1 MEGKRNEAVSGVSGE
16 EEQCSSETHAAPTLC
31 CRTRSS
37 PDEGIITCMNR
48 IRPTMDVTSS
58 LLLPL
63 VFILLSSLPSS
74 SSSSSSSMLCPKRC
88 TCQNLLP
95 SYTVLCAKTGLLFVP
110 PNIDRQTAELRLM
123 DNFITTLRHR
133 DFANM
138 TSLIHLTL
146 SRNTISQIK
155 PYTFADL
162 QDLHALHLDANRLTT
177 LDDSHFQG
185 LVNLRHLILAN
196 NQLHS
201 ISEGAF
207 QDFLE
212 TLEDLDLSYN
222 NLVDMPWETIAM
234 LVSVNTLSLDHNL
247 IESVPEGI
255 FSNLHKLARLD
266 MTSNKL
272 KKIPP
277 DPLFLRI
284 PVYAKMKGSPLTAL
298 VLSFGGNPLHCNC
311 ELVWLRRLT
320 REDDL
325 ETCASPK
332 DLAGK
337 YFWTIREE
345 EFVCEPPM
353 ITRHTSKM
361 FVMEGQEVSLRC
373 KSIGDPEPSTHW
385 VSPDGKLIGN
395 TSRTICYENGS
406 LDILKASVK
415 DSGKFTCI
423 ASNAAGEA
431 TAPVELVVNPSPHF
445 DPKLDP
451 DPGPSDI
458 PTSIKSNISGG
469 QARYDQQRVSVSD
482 LTSSSATIR
491 WPPQNHIPG
500 VRMYQIQYNSSTD
513 DILIY
518 RMIPSNHKYFLLS
531 DLASSR
537 DYELCVLAV
546 YDDGITALTGT
557 KLVGC
562 VSFTTETEYGRC
574 HSIRDQFLG
583 GTMIIIIGG
592 IIVASVLVFIFILL
606 MKYKLH
612 SNHYKQKAAAR
623 HANVCSQTNGG
634 GGGGG
639 GGGANILALPPSS
652 SSVGQG
658 VGAIKN
664 SQPSSSTDGM
674 GGASLRGTTVV
685 DLNPTRDDDAISQ

>member
-1 MEGKRNEAVSGVSGE
+1 MGGAWPPPLPVFL
-16 EEQCSSETHAAPTLC
+16 AACWL
-31 CRTRSS
+31 
-37 PDEGIITCMNR
+37 
-48 IRPTMDVTSS
+48 V
-58 LLLPL
+58 PL
-63 VFILLSSLPSS
+63 GGA
-74 SSSSSSSMLCPKRC
+74 SSSMLCPKRC

-138 TSLIHLTL
+138 SSLIHLTL
-146 SRNTISQIK
+146 SRNTISQIR
-155 PYTFADL
+155 PLAFADL
-162 QDLHALHLDANRLTT
+162 QDLHALHLDANRLTG
-177 LDDSHFQG
+177 LDDAHFQG
-185 LVNLRHLILAN
+185 LLNLRHLILAN
-196 NQLHS
+196 NQLHR
-201 ISEGAF
+201 ITPGAF

-222 NLVDMPWETIAM
+222 NLVEVPWDTISK

-325 ETCASPK
+325 ETCASPR

-345 EFVCEPPM
+345 AFVCEAPM

-373 KSIGDPEPSTHW
+373 KSVGDPDPSTHW
-385 VSPDGKLIGN
+385 VGPDGKLMGN
-395 TSRTICYENGS
+395 TSRTVCYDNGS
-406 LDILKASVK
+406 LDILKASVT

-431 TAPVELVVNPSPHF
+431 TAPVELVVNPSPHLE
-445 DPKLDP
+445 PEP
-451 DPGPSDI
+451 GGDPGPSDV
-458 PTSIKSNISGG
+458 PTSIKSNAGGG
-469 QARYDQQRVSVSD
+469 QARAAPRRVAVSE
-482 LTSSSATIR
+482 LTASTALVT
-491 WPPQNHIPG
+491 WPSQSHVPG
-500 VRMYQIQYNSSTD
+500 VRTYQIQYNSSAD
-513 DILIY
+513 DVLVY
-518 RMIPSNHKYFLLS
+518 RMIPADRKYFLLS
-531 DLASSR
+531 DLASAR
-537 DYELCVLAV
+537 DYDLCVLAI
-546 YDDGITALTGT
+546 YDDGVSALTGT
-557 KLVGC
+557 KMVGC
-562 VSFTTETEYGRC
+562 VAFATESEYGRC
-574 HSIRDQFLG
+574 RSRRDQFLG
-583 GTMIIIIGG
+583 GTVILILGG

-612 SNHYKQKAAAR
+612 GGGHRKRGADVRRA
-623 HANVCSQTNGG
+623 HVCSQTNGG

-639 GGGANILALPPSS
+639 GANSGPPP
-652 SSVGQG
+652 
-658 VGAIKN
+658 A
-664 SQPSSSTDGM
+664 SQ
-674 GGASLRGTTVV
+674 
-685 DLNPTRDDDAISQ
+685 DAFPVA

>member
-1 MEGKRNEAVSGVSGE
+1 PLSPFLV
-16 EEQCSSETHAAPTLC
+16 C
-31 CRTRSS
+31 RSS
-37 PDEGIITCMNR
+37 
-48 IRPTMDVTSS
+48 TMERVFMC
-58 LLLPL
+58 LALFVLPATA
-63 VFILLSSLPSS
+63 
-74 SSSSSSSMLCPKRC
+74 MLCPKRC

-123 DNFITTLRHR
+123 DNYITTLRHR

-138 TSLIHLTL
+138 SSLIHLTL
-146 SRNTISQIK
+146 SRNTISLIL
-155 PYTFADL
+155 PYAFADL
-162 QDLHALHLDANRLTT
+162 QDLHALHLDANRLTM
-177 LDDSHFQG
+177 LDDTHLQG

-201 ISEGAF
+201 ISDGAF

-222 NLVDMPWETIAM
+222 NLVDMPWDTIGL

-247 IESVPEGI
+247 IEFVPEGI

-332 DLAGK
+332 ELAGK

-373 KSIGDPEPSTHW
+373 RSVGDPEPTTHW
-385 VSPDGKLIGN
+385 VSPDGKLISN
-395 TSRTICYENGS
+395 TSRTTSYENGS
-406 LDILKASVK
+406 LDILTASVK
-415 DSGKFTCI
+415 DSGVFTCI

-431 TAPVELVVNPSPHF
+431 TAPVELVVNPSPHY
-445 DPKLDP
+445 DPKMEP
-451 DPGPSDI
+451 EPGPSDM
-458 PTSIKSNISGG
+458 PTSIKSNSSGG
-469 QARYDQQRVSVSD
+469 QPRTEHRVSVSEI
-482 LTSSSATIR
+482 TATSATIR
-491 WPPQNHIPG
+491 WPSQSHIPG
-500 VRMYQIQYNSSTD
+500 IRMYQIQYNSSTD

-518 RMIPSNHKYFLLS
+518 RMIPASHKLFQLN

-546 YDDGITALTGT
+546 YDDGITALTAT
-557 KLVGC
+557 RLVGC
-562 VSFTTETEYGRC
+562 VAFSTERDFHHC
-574 HSIRDQFLG
+574 RSLHDQFLG
-583 GTMIIIIGG
+583 GTMIIVIGG

-612 SNHYKQKAAAR
+612 SQHYKQKAAR
-623 HANVCSQTNGG
+623 VSNVCSQTNGSQQ
-634 GGGGG
+634 
-639 GGGANILALPPSS
+639 GAALVVGPPPRSS
-652 SSVGQG
+652 SCS
-658 VGAIKN
+658 GAASKPSAPL
-664 SQPSSSTDGM
+664 SQERPEGYAAQERGYGT
-674 GGASLRGTTVV
+674 LKGTTVV
-685 DLNPTRDDDAISQ
+685 DLNPDYGKSVREEDSISQ

>member
-1 MEGKRNEAVSGVSGE
+1 MDRQNVLRMLGRPLRRSVPME
-16 EEQCSSETHAAPTLC
+16 
-31 CRTRSS
+31 
-37 PDEGIITCMNR
+37 
-48 IRPTMDVTSS
+48 
-58 LLLPL
+58 LLLL
-63 VFILLSSLPSS
+63 CLALFSMPSYA
-74 SSSSSSSMLCPKRC
+74 MLCPKRC

-123 DNFITTLRHR
+123 DNFITTLRHQ

-138 TSLIHLTL
+138 SSLIHLTL
-146 SRNTISQIK
+146 SRNTISQIR
-155 PYTFADL
+155 PYAFADL
-162 QDLHALHLDANRLTT
+162 QDLHALHLDGNRLTV
-177 LDDSHFQG
+177 LDDTHLQG

-201 ISEGAF
+201 ISDGAF

-222 NLVDMPWETIAM
+222 NLVDLPWDTVAM
-234 LVSVNTLSLDHNL
+234 LASVNTISLDHNL
-247 IESVPEGI
+247 IEFVPEGI

-325 ETCASPK
+325 ETCASPR

-373 KSIGDPEPSTHW
+373 RSVGDPEPTVHW

-406 LDILKASVK
+406 LDILTATVK
-415 DSGKFTCI
+415 DSGVFTCI

-431 TAPVELVVNPSPHF
+431 TAPVELVVNPSPHY
-445 DPKLDP
+445 DPKLEP
-451 DPGPSDI
+451 EPGPSDM
-458 PTSIKSNISGG
+458 PTSIKSNSSGSGG
-469 QARYDQQRVSVSD
+469 QARADQRVSVSEI
-482 LTSSSATIR
+482 TSSSAMIR
-491 WPPQNHIPG
+491 WPPQSQIPG

-518 RMIPSNHKYFLLS
+518 RMIPASHKLFLLS

-546 YDDGITALTGT
+546 YDDGITALTAT
-557 KLVGC
+557 RLVGC
-562 VSFTTETEYGRC
+562 VSFSTEREFRHC
-574 HSIRDQFLG
+574 RSIHDQFLG
-583 GTMIIIIGG
+583 GTMIIVIGG

-612 SNHYKQKAAAR
+612 SQHYKQKAAR
-623 HANVCSQTNGG
+623 VSNVCSQTNGG
-634 GGGGG
+634 QQ
-639 GGGANILALPPSS
+639 GAASGPPPRSS
-652 SSVGQG
+652 SSSG
-658 VGAIKN
+658 
-664 SQPSSSTDGM
+664 SSSKPSVPLGLDRQEGSHGLE
-674 GGASLRGTTVV
+674 GGYGALKGTTVV
-685 DLNPTRDDDAISQ
+685 DLNPEYGKSFKEDDSISQ

>member
-1 MEGKRNEAVSGVSGE
+1 ME
-16 EEQCSSETHAAPTLC
+16 Q
-31 CRTRSS
+31 
-37 PDEGIITCMNR
+37 
-48 IRPTMDVTSS
+48 
-58 LLLPL
+58 LLLCL
-63 VFILLSSLPSS
+63 ALFSMPSYA
-74 SSSSSSSMLCPKRC
+74 MLCPKRC

-123 DNFITTLRHR
+123 DNFITTLRHQ

-138 TSLIHLTL
+138 SSLIHLTL
-146 SRNTISQIK
+146 SRNTISQIR
-155 PYTFADL
+155 PYAFTDL
-162 QDLHALHLDANRLTT
+162 QDLHALHLDANRLTV
-177 LDDSHFQG
+177 LDDTHLQG

-201 ISEGAF
+201 ISDGAF

-222 NLVDMPWETIAM
+222 NLVDVPWDTIAM
-234 LVSVNTLSLDHNL
+234 LASVNTLSLDHNL
-247 IESVPEGI
+247 IEFVPEGI

-272 KKIPP
+272 KKFPP

-325 ETCASPK
+325 ETCASPQ

-373 KSIGDPEPSTHW
+373 RSVGDPEPTVHW

-406 LDILKASVK
+406 LEILTATVK
-415 DSGKFTCI
+415 DSGVFTCI

-431 TAPVELVVNPSPHF
+431 TAPVELVVNPSPHY
-445 DPKLDP
+445 DPKLEP
-451 DPGPSDI
+451 EPGPSDM
-458 PTSIKSNISGG
+458 PTSIKSNSSGSGG
-469 QARYDQQRVSVSD
+469 QARADQRVSVSEI
-482 LTSSSATIR
+482 TSSSAMIR
-491 WPPQNHIPG
+491 WPPQSQIPG
-500 VRMYQIQYNSSTD
+500 VRMYQIQYN
-513 DILIY
+513 
-518 RMIPSNHKYFLLS
+518 N
-531 DLASSR
+531 
-537 DYELCVLAV
+537 YELCVLAV
-546 YDDGITALTGT
+546 YDDGITALTAT
-557 KLVGC
+557 RLVGC
-562 VSFTTETEYGRC
+562 VSFSTEREFRHC
-574 HSIRDQFLG
+574 RSIHDQFLG

-612 SNHYKQKAAAR
+612 SQHYKQKVAR
-623 HANVCSQTNGG
+623 VSNVCSQTNGG
-634 GGGGG
+634 R
-639 GGGANILALPPSS
+639 LHF
-652 SSVGQG
+652 
-658 VGAIKN
+658 AITQVF
-664 SQPSSSTDGM
+664 SPV
-674 GGASLRGTTVV
+674 RGE
-685 DLNPTRDDDAISQ
+685 DAFNLLKG

>member
-1 MEGKRNEAVSGVSGE
+1 
-16 EEQCSSETHAAPTLC
+16 
-31 CRTRSS
+31 
-37 PDEGIITCMNR
+37 
-48 IRPTMDVTSS
+48 MDVVSALVCP
-58 LLLPL
+58 LLLL
-63 VFILLSSLPSS
+63 LLFVLLSSFPSC
-74 SSSSSSSMLCPKRC
+74 SSSMLCPKRC

-138 TSLIHLTL
+138 SSLIHLTL
-146 SRNTISQIK
+146 SRNTISQIR
-155 PYTFADL
+155 PYAFADL
-162 QDLHALHLDANRLTT
+162 QDLHALHLDANRLTI

-222 NLVDMPWETIAM
+222 NLVDIPWETIA
-234 LVSVNTLSLDHNL
+234 LLISVNTLSLDHNL

-284 PVYAKMKGSPLTAL
+284 PVYAKLKGSPLTAL

-373 KSIGDPEPSTHW
+373 KSVGDPEPSTHW

-458 PTSIKSNISGG
+458 PTSIKSNVSGG
-469 QARYDQQRVSVSD
+469 QARSDQQRVSVSD

-518 RMIPSNHKYFLLS
+518 RMIPANHKYFLLS

-639 GGGANILALPPSS
+639 GGGANVLALPPSS
-652 SSVGQG
+652 SSAGQG
-658 VGAIKN
+658 GGPNKN
-664 SQPSSSTDGM
+664 SQPSSSTEGM

-685 DLNPTRDDDAISQ
+685 DLNPTHEDDAISQ

>member
-1 MEGKRNEAVSGVSGE
+1 MG
-16 EEQCSSETHAAPTLC
+16 AAWP
-31 CRTRSS
+31 
-37 PDEGIITCMNR
+37 P
-48 IRPTMDVTSS
+48 P
-58 LLLPL
+58 LPVFLAACWL
-63 VFILLSSLPSS
+63 VPPGGA
-74 SSSSSSSMLCPKRC
+74 SSSMLCPKRC

-138 TSLIHLTL
+138 SSLIHLTL
-146 SRNTISQIK
+146 SRNTISQIR
-155 PYTFADL
+155 PLAFADL
-162 QDLHALHLDANRLTT
+162 QDLHALHLDANRLTG
-177 LDDSHFQG
+177 LDDAHFQG
-185 LVNLRHLILAN
+185 LLNLRHLILAN
-196 NQLHS
+196 NQLHR
-201 ISEGAF
+201 ITPGAF

-222 NLVDMPWETIAM
+222 NLVDVPWDTISK

-247 IESVPEGI
+247 IESVPQGI

-325 ETCASPK
+325 ETCASPR

-345 EFVCEPPM
+345 AFVCEAPM

-373 KSIGDPEPSTHW
+373 KSVGDPEPSTHW
-385 VSPDGKLIGN
+385 VAPDGKLMGN
-395 TSRTICYENGS
+395 TSRTVCYDNGS

-431 TAPVELVVNPSPHF
+431 SAPVELVVNPSPRSE
-445 DPKLDP
+445 PGP
-451 DPGPSDI
+451 EGDPGPSDV
-458 PTSIKSNISGG
+458 PTSIKSNSSWG
-469 QARYDQQRVSVSD
+469 QARAAPRRVAVSEVTAGTA
-482 LTSSSATIR
+482 LVT
-491 WPPQNHIPG
+491 WPSPSHVAG
-500 VRMYQIQYNSSTD
+500 VRTYQIQYNSSAD
-513 DILIY
+513 DVLIY
-518 RMIPSNHKYFLLS
+518 RMIPADRKYFLLS
-531 DLASSR
+531 DLASAR
-537 DYELCVLAV
+537 DYDLCVLAI
-546 YDDGITALTGT
+546 YDDGVSALTGT
-557 KLVGC
+557 KMVGC
-562 VSFTTETEYGRC
+562 AAFATESEYGRC

-583 GTMIIIIGG
+583 GTMILILGG
-592 IIVASVLVFIFILL
+592 IIAASVLVFIFILL
-606 MKYKLH
+606 TKYKPH
-612 SNHYKQKAAAR
+612 GGR
-623 HANVCSQTNGG
+623 HRKRGLDVRRAHVCSQTNGG
-634 GGGGG
+634 AGG
-639 GGGANILALPPSS
+639 GGGADSGPPQA
-652 SSVGQG
+652 GQG
-658 VGAIKN
+658 ARKGRRESADGPPTGACAA
-664 SQPSSSTDGM
+664 G
-674 GGASLRGTTVV
+674 LRATTVV
-685 DLNPTRDDDAISQ
+685 DLSAARADGSQ

>member
-1 MEGKRNEAVSGVSGE
+1 MRGAG
-16 EEQCSSETHAAPTLC
+16 APPPRGGCGGILYASKHHQSV
-31 CRTRSS
+31 RS
-37 PDEGIITCMNR
+37 
-48 IRPTMDVTSS
+48 
-58 LLLPL
+58 
-63 VFILLSSLPSS
+63 
-74 SSSSSSSMLCPKRC
+74 
-88 TCQNLLP
+88 
-95 SYTVLCAKTGLLFVP
+95 YA
-110 PNIDRQTAELRLM
+110 
-123 DNFITTLRHR
+123 
-133 DFANM
+133 
-138 TSLIHLTL
+138 
-146 SRNTISQIK
+146 
-155 PYTFADL
+155 FADL

-207 QDFLE
+207 SGTEKAKGALIRARFTSIRDIDAPTTFFFNLERSVGQRKQMDFLE

-222 NLVDMPWETIAM
+222 NLVDIPWDTIAL

-415 DSGKFTCI
+415 
-423 ASNAAGEA
+423 
-431 TAPVELVVNPSPHF
+431 
-445 DPKLDP
+445 
-451 DPGPSDI
+451 
-458 PTSIKSNISGG
+458 
-469 QARYDQQRVSVSD
+469 
-482 LTSSSATIR
+482 
-491 WPPQNHIPG
+491 
-500 VRMYQIQYNSSTD
+500 
-513 DILIY
+513 
-518 RMIPSNHKYFLLS
+518 
-531 DLASSR
+531 
-537 DYELCVLAV
+537 
-546 YDDGITALTGT
+546 
-557 KLVGC
+557 
-562 VSFTTETEYGRC
+562 
-574 HSIRDQFLG
+574 
-583 GTMIIIIGG
+583 
-592 IIVASVLVFIFILL
+592 
-606 MKYKLH
+606 
-612 SNHYKQKAAAR
+612 
-623 HANVCSQTNGG
+623 
-634 GGGGG
+634 
-639 GGGANILALPPSS
+639 
-652 SSVGQG
+652 
-658 VGAIKN
+658 
-664 SQPSSSTDGM
+664 
-674 GGASLRGTTVV
+674 
-685 DLNPTRDDDAISQ
+685 

>member
-1 MEGKRNEAVSGVSGE
+1 
-16 EEQCSSETHAAPTLC
+16 C
-31 CRTRSS
+31 
-37 PDEGIITCMNR
+37 
-48 IRPTMDVTSS
+48 
-58 LLLPL
+58 
-63 VFILLSSLPSS
+63 
-74 SSSSSSSMLCPKRC
+74 SSSMLCPKRC

-138 TSLIHLTL
+138 SSLIHLTL
-146 SRNTISQIK
+146 SRNTISQIR
-155 PYTFADL
+155 PYAFADL
-162 QDLHALHLDANRLTT
+162 QDLHALHLDANRLTV

-222 NLVDMPWETIAM
+222 NLVDIPWETIAL

-395 TSRTICYENGS
+395 TSRTVCYENGS

-458 PTSIKSNISGG
+458 PTSIKSNVSGG
-469 QARYDQQRVSVSD
+469 QARSDQQRVSVSD

-500 VRMYQIQYNSSTD
+500 VRMYQIQYNSSSD

-518 RMIPSNHKYFLLS
+518 RMIPANHKYFLLS

-562 VSFTTETEYGRC
+562 VSFSTETEYGRC

-634 GGGGG
+634 GGGG
-639 GGGANILALPPSS
+639 ANVLALPPSS
-652 SSVGQG
+652 SSAGQG
-658 VGAIKN
+658 GGANKN
-664 SQPSSSTDGM
+664 SQPSSSAEGM
-674 GGASLRGTTVV
+674 GAASLRGTTVV
-685 DLNPTRDDDAISQ
+685 DLNPTHDDDAISQ

>member
-1 MEGKRNEAVSGVSGE
+1 
-16 EEQCSSETHAAPTLC
+16 
-31 CRTRSS
+31 
-37 PDEGIITCMNR
+37 
-48 IRPTMDVTSS
+48 MDVVASS
-58 LLLPL
+58 SVRPLLLL
-63 VFILLSSLPSS
+63 LLFILLSSLPSG
-74 SSSSSSSMLCPKRC
+74 SSMLCPKRC
-88 TCQNLLP
+88 SCQNLLP

-110 PNIDRQTAELRLM
+110 SNIDRQTAELRLM
-123 DNFITTLRHR
+123 DNFISTLRHR

-138 TSLIHLTL
+138 SSLIHLTL
-146 SRNTISQIK
+146 SRNTISQIR
-155 PYTFADL
+155 PYAFADL
-162 QDLHALHLDANRLTT
+162 HDLHALHLDANRLTS

-185 LVNLRHLILAN
+185 LVNLRHLIMAN
-196 NQLHS
+196 NQLQT
-201 ISEGAF
+201 ITEGAF

-222 NLVDMPWETIAM
+222 NLVNIPWDTISM

-247 IESVPEGI
+247 IENVPEGI

-284 PVYAKMKGSPLTAL
+284 PVYAKLKGSPLTEL

-325 ETCASPK
+325 ETCASPRE
-332 DLAGK
+332 LAGK

-345 EFVCEPPM
+345 EFICEPPI

-385 VSPDGKLIGN
+385 VSPEGKLIGN
-395 TSRTICYENGS
+395 TSRTVCYENGS

-458 PTSIKSNISGG
+458 PTSIKSNASGG
-469 QARYDQQRVSVSD
+469 QARSDQQRVSVSD
-482 LTSSSATIR
+482 LTSGSATIR

-500 VRMYQIQYNSSTD
+500 VRMYQIQYNSSSD

-518 RMIPSNHKYFLLS
+518 RMIPADHKYFLLS

-537 DYELCVLAV
+537 DYDLCVLAV
-546 YDDGITALTGT
+546 YDDGITALRGT
-557 KLVGC
+557 KMVGC
-562 VSFTTETEYGRC
+562 VSFSTETEYGRC
-574 HSIRDQFLG
+574 HAIRDQFLG

-623 HANVCSQTNGG
+623 HATVCSQTNGG
-634 GGGGG
+634 GT
-639 GGGANILALPPSS
+639 NVLPPSS
-652 SSVGQG
+652 TCAGQG
-658 VGAIKN
+658 GGAHKN
-664 SQPSSSTDGM
+664 SQPSSSAEGM
-674 GGASLRGTTVV
+674 GASLRGTTVV
-685 DLNPTRDDDAISQ
+685 DLNPTHDDDAISQ

>member
-1 MEGKRNEAVSGVSGE
+1 MEDAEAVNSLMF
-16 EEQCSSETHAAPTLC
+16 SS
-31 CRTRSS
+31 
-37 PDEGIITCMNR
+37 
-48 IRPTMDVTSS
+48 
-58 LLLPL
+58 
-63 VFILLSSLPSS
+63 
-74 SSSSSSSMLCPKRC
+74 
-88 TCQNLLP
+88 
-95 SYTVLCAKTGLLFVP
+95 
-110 PNIDRQTAELRLM
+110 
-123 DNFITTLRHR
+123 
-133 DFANM
+133 
-138 TSLIHLTL
+138 
-146 SRNTISQIK
+146 
-155 PYTFADL
+155 
-162 QDLHALHLDANRLTT
+162 
-177 LDDSHFQG
+177 
-185 LVNLRHLILAN
+185 
-196 NQLHS
+196 
-201 ISEGAF
+201 
-207 QDFLE
+207 
-212 TLEDLDLSYN
+212 
-222 NLVDMPWETIAM
+222 
-234 LVSVNTLSLDHNL
+234 
-247 IESVPEGI
+247 
-255 FSNLHKLARLD
+255 RLD

-325 ETCASPK
+325 ETCASPR

-445 DPKLDP
+445 DPKVEL

-458 PTSIKSNISGG
+458 PTSIKSNVSGG
-469 QARYDQQRVSVSD
+469 HPRSDQQRVSVSE

-518 RMIPSNHKYFLLS
+518 R
-531 DLASSR
+531 
-537 DYELCVLAV
+537 
-546 YDDGITALTGT
+546 
-557 KLVGC
+557 
-562 VSFTTETEYGRC
+562 
-574 HSIRDQFLG
+574 
-583 GTMIIIIGG
+583 
-592 IIVASVLVFIFILL
+592 
-606 MKYKLH
+606 
-612 SNHYKQKAAAR
+612 
-623 HANVCSQTNGG
+623 
-634 GGGGG
+634 
-639 GGGANILALPPSS
+639 
-652 SSVGQG
+652 
-658 VGAIKN
+658 
-664 SQPSSSTDGM
+664 
-674 GGASLRGTTVV
+674 
-685 DLNPTRDDDAISQ
+685 

>member
-1 MEGKRNEAVSGVSGE
+1 MAAVS
-16 EEQCSSETHAAPTLC
+16 
-31 CRTRSS
+31 S
-37 PDEGIITCMNR
+37 PAC
-48 IRPTMDVTSS
+48 PVLV
-58 LLLPL
+58 LLLL
-63 VFILLSSLPSS
+63 LFVLLSSLPPCI
-74 SSSSSSSMLCPKRC
+74 SSMLCPKRC

-138 TSLIHLTL
+138 SSLIHLTL
-146 SRNTISQIK
+146 SRNTISQIR
-155 PYTFADL
+155 PYAFADL
-162 QDLHALHLDANRLTT
+162 QDLHALHLDANRLTV

-222 NLVDMPWETIAM
+222 NLVDIPWETVGL

-311 ELVWLRRLT
+311 ELMWLRRLT

-458 PTSIKSNISGG
+458 PTSIKSNVSGG
-469 QARYDQQRVSVSD
+469 QARSDQQRVSVSE

-518 RMIPSNHKYFLLS
+518 RMIPANHKYFLLS

-562 VSFTTETEYGRC
+562 VSFATDSEYGRC

-639 GGGANILALPPSS
+639 ANVLALPPSS
-652 SSVGQG
+652 SSAGQG
-658 VGAIKN
+658 GGANKN

-685 DLNPTRDDDAISQ
+685 DLNPTHDDDAISQ

>member
-1 MEGKRNEAVSGVSGE
+1 MNTAKPSP
-16 EEQCSSETHAAPTLC
+16 AAPSHS
-31 CRTRSS
+31 RRAA
-37 PDEGIITCMNR
+37 
-48 IRPTMDVTSS
+48 MDSS
-58 LLLPL
+58 LLCPL
-63 VFILLSSLPSS
+63 LLLLLLLLLSSC
-74 SSSSSSSMLCPKRC
+74 SSSSSSMLCPKRC

-138 TSLIHLTL
+138 SSLIHLTL
-146 SRNTISQIK
+146 SRNTISQIL
-155 PYTFADL
+155 PYAFADL

-222 NLVDMPWETIAM
+222 NLVDIPWETIAL

-325 ETCASPK
+325 ETCASPR

-395 TSRTICYENGS
+395 TSRTVCYENGS

-431 TAPVELVVNPSPHF
+431 TAPVELVVNPSPHY

-458 PTSIKSNISGG
+458 PTSIKSNVSGG

-518 RMIPSNHKYFLLS
+518 RMIPANHKYFLLS

-562 VSFTTETEYGRC
+562 VSFSTETEYGRC

-639 GGGANILALPPSS
+639 GGGASVLALPPSS
-652 SSVGQG
+652 SSSAGHG
-658 VGAIKN
+658 GGASK
-664 SQPSSSTDGM
+664 SCQASSSAEAM
-674 GGASLRGTTVV
+674 GAASLRGTTVV
-685 DLNPTRDDDAISQ
+685 DLNPARDDDAISQ

>member
-1 MEGKRNEAVSGVSGE
+1 
-16 EEQCSSETHAAPTLC
+16 
-31 CRTRSS
+31 
-37 PDEGIITCMNR
+37 
-48 IRPTMDVTSS
+48 MDVTSS
-58 LLLPL
+58 LLLFL
-63 VFILLSSLPSS
+63 VFILVSSLSCG
-74 SSSSSSSMLCPKRC
+74 SSSSMLCPKRC

-146 SRNTISQIK
+146 SRNTISQIR

-222 NLVDMPWETIAM
+222 NLVDIPWETIAM

-518 RMIPSNHKYFLLS
+518 RMIPANHKYFLLS

-562 VSFTTETEYGRC
+562 VSFSTETEYGRC

-623 HANVCSQTNGG
+623 QANVCSQTNGGG

-664 SQPSSSTDGM
+664 SQPSSAWSHTPPD
-674 GGASLRGTTVV
+674 AEERLLSLVSPWLV
-685 DLNPTRDDDAISQ
+685 WSQQRS

>member
-1 MEGKRNEAVSGVSGE
+1 
-16 EEQCSSETHAAPTLC
+16 
-31 CRTRSS
+31 
-37 PDEGIITCMNR
+37 
-48 IRPTMDVTSS
+48 MDAISS
-58 LLLPL
+58 LLHPL
-63 VFILLSSLPSS
+63 LLLLLSVLLSTLPSGG
-74 SSSSSSSMLCPKRC
+74 SSMLCPKRC

-138 TSLIHLTL
+138 SSLIHLTL
-146 SRNTISQIK
+146 SRNTISQIR
-155 PYTFADL
+155 PYAFADL
-162 QDLHALHLDANRLTT
+162 QDLHALHIDANRLTT

-222 NLVDMPWETIAM
+222 NLVNIPWDTIAQ

-247 IESVPEGI
+247 IENVPEGI

-325 ETCASPK
+325 ETCASPR

-458 PTSIKSNISGG
+458 PTSIKSNVSGG
-469 QARYDQQRVSVSD
+469 QARSDQQRVSVSD
-482 LTSSSATIR
+482 LSSGSATIR

-500 VRMYQIQYNSSTD
+500 VRMYQIQYNSSSD

-518 RMIPSNHKYFLLS
+518 RMIPANHKYFLLS

-634 GGGGG
+634 GGGGANILAPASSSAG
-639 GGGANILALPPSS
+639 QGGGAN
-652 SSVGQG
+652 
-658 VGAIKN
+658 KN
-664 SQPSSSTDGM
+664 SQPSSSTEGM

-685 DLNPTRDDDAISQ
+685 DLNPTHDDDTISQ

>member
-1 MEGKRNEAVSGVSGE
+1 EILRPSEPAGE
-16 EEQCSSETHAAPTLC
+16 KPWM
-31 CRTRSS
+31 SS
-37 PDEGIITCMNR
+37 PRC
-48 IRPTMDVTSS
+48 SA
-58 LLLPL
+58 L
-63 VFILLSSLPSS
+63 SS
-74 SSSSSSSMLCPKRC
+74 SSSTSSCPPSPPAPPPCCARSAAPARTCCRPTRC
-88 TCQNLLP
+88 
-95 SYTVLCAKTGLLFVP
+95 S
-110 PNIDRQTAELRLM
+110 ELRLM

-138 TSLIHLTL
+138 SSLIHLTL
-146 SRNTISQIK
+146 SRNTISQIR

-222 NLVDMPWETIAM
+222 NLVDIPWETIAL

-325 ETCASPK
+325 ETCASPR

-337 YFWTIREE
+337 YFWTIKEE

-431 TAPVELVVNPSPHF
+431 TAPVELVVNPSPHY

-469 QARYDQQRVSVSD
+469 QARSDQQRVSVSD

-518 RMIPSNHKYFLLS
+518 RMIPANHKYFLLS

-562 VSFTTETEYGRC
+562 VSFSTESEYGRC

-634 GGGGG
+634 GGS
-639 GGGANILALPPSS
+639 GGATVLALPPSS
-652 SSVGQG
+652 SSAGQG
-658 VGAIKN
+658 GGANKN
-664 SQPSSSTDGM
+664 SQPSSSAEGM

-685 DLNPTRDDDAISQ
+685 DLNPTHDDDAISQ

>member
-1 MEGKRNEAVSGVSGE
+1 
-16 EEQCSSETHAAPTLC
+16 
-31 CRTRSS
+31 
-37 PDEGIITCMNR
+37 
-48 IRPTMDVTSS
+48 MDVIS
-58 LLLPL
+58 LLVCPL
-63 VFILLSSLPSS
+63 LFILLSSLPSC
-74 SSSSSSSMLCPKRC
+74 SSSMLCPKRC

-146 SRNTISQIK
+146 SRNTISQIR

-162 QDLHALHLDANRLTT
+162 QDLHALHLDANRLTV

-222 NLVDMPWETIAM
+222 NLVEIPWDTIAL

-469 QARYDQQRVSVSD
+469 QARSDQHRVSVSD

-518 RMIPSNHKYFLLS
+518 RMIPANHKYFQLS

-562 VSFTTETEYGRC
+562 VSFTTESEYGRC

-634 GGGGG
+634 GGGG
-639 GGGANILALPPSS
+639 ANILALPPSS
-652 SSVGQG
+652 SSAGQG
-658 VGAIKN
+658 GGINRN

-685 DLNPTRDDDAISQ
+685 DLNPAHDDDISQ

>member
-1 MEGKRNEAVSGVSGE
+1 ME
-16 EEQCSSETHAAPTLC
+16 
-31 CRTRSS
+31 
-37 PDEGIITCMNR
+37 
-48 IRPTMDVTSS
+48 VTSS
-58 LLLPL
+58 LFIVLLL
-63 VFILLSSLPSS
+63 LFVLLSSLPPGL
-74 SSSSSSSMLCPKRC
+74 SSMLCPKRC

-138 TSLIHLTL
+138 SSLIHLTL
-146 SRNTISQIK
+146 SRNTISQIR
-155 PYTFADL
+155 PYAFADL

-222 NLVDMPWETIAM
+222 NLVDIPWETIAL

-325 ETCASPK
+325 ETCASPR

-361 FVMEGQEVSLRC
+361 FVMAGQEVSLRC

-458 PTSIKSNISGG
+458 PTSIKSNVSGG
-469 QARYDQQRVSVSD
+469 HARSDQQRVSVSD
-482 LTSSSATIR
+482 LTSTSATIR

-518 RMIPSNHKYFLLS
+518 RMIPANHKYFLLS

-612 SNHYKQKAAAR
+612 SNHYKQKAVAR

-634 GGGGG
+634 GGAGGG
-639 GGGANILALPPSS
+639 AGGANILALPPSS
-652 SSVGQG
+652 SSAGQG
-658 VGAIKN
+658 GSKN
-664 SQPSSSTDGM
+664 CQPSSSSEGM

-685 DLNPTRDDDAISQ
+685 DLNPTHDDDTISQ

>member
-1 MEGKRNEAVSGVSGE
+1 
-16 EEQCSSETHAAPTLC
+16 
-31 CRTRSS
+31 
-37 PDEGIITCMNR
+37 
-48 IRPTMDVTSS
+48 MDVVSS
-58 LLLPL
+58 LVCPLLL
-63 VFILLSSLPSS
+63 FFILLSSLPSC
-74 SSSSSSSMLCPKRC
+74 SSSMLCPKRC

-138 TSLIHLTL
+138 SSLIHLTL
-146 SRNTISQIK
+146 SRNTISQIR
-155 PYTFADL
+155 PYAFADL
-162 QDLHALHLDANRLTT
+162 QDLHALHLDANRLTI

-222 NLVDMPWETIAM
+222 NLVDIPWETIA
-234 LVSVNTLSLDHNL
+234 LLISVNTLSLDHNL

-458 PTSIKSNISGG
+458 PTSIKSNVSGG
-469 QARYDQQRVSVSD
+469 QARSDQQRVSVSD

-518 RMIPSNHKYFLLS
+518 RMIPANHKYFLLS

-652 SSVGQG
+652 SSAGQG
-658 VGAIKN
+658 GGANKN
-664 SQPSSSTDGM
+664 SQPSSSAEGM
-674 GGASLRGTTVV
+674 GGASLRGTTEP
-685 DLNPTRDDDAISQ
+685 LLSLIYLHS

>member
-1 MEGKRNEAVSGVSGE
+1 
-16 EEQCSSETHAAPTLC
+16 
-31 CRTRSS
+31 
-37 PDEGIITCMNR
+37 
-48 IRPTMDVTSS
+48 MDVISS
-58 LLLPL
+58 LVCPLLL
-63 VFILLSSLPSS
+63 FFILLSSLPSC
-74 SSSSSSSMLCPKRC
+74 SSSMLCPKRC

-138 TSLIHLTL
+138 SSLIHLTL
-146 SRNTISQIK
+146 SRNTISQIR
-155 PYTFADL
+155 PYAFADL
-162 QDLHALHLDANRLTT
+162 QDLHALHLDANRLTV

-222 NLVDMPWETIAM
+222 NLVDIPWETIAL

-458 PTSIKSNISGG
+458 PTSIKSNASGG

-518 RMIPSNHKYFLLS
+518 RMIPANHKYFLLS

-562 VSFTTETEYGRC
+562 VSFSTETEYGRC

-634 GGGGG
+634 GGGG
-639 GGGANILALPPSS
+639 ANVLAVPPSS
-652 SSVGQG
+652 SSAGQG
-658 VGAIKN
+658 GGVNKN
-664 SQPSSSTDGM
+664 SQPSSSAEGM

-685 DLNPTRDDDAISQ
+685 DLNPTHDDDAISQ

>member
-1 MEGKRNEAVSGVSGE
+1 MERALL
-16 EEQCSSETHAAPTLC
+16 CLALFWLPAA
-31 CRTRSS
+31 
-37 PDEGIITCMNR
+37 
-48 IRPTMDVTSS
+48 
-58 LLLPL
+58 
-63 VFILLSSLPSS
+63 
-74 SSSSSSSMLCPKRC
+74 SMLCPKRC

-138 TSLIHLTL
+138 SSLIHLTL
-146 SRNTISQIK
+146 SRNTISLIL
-155 PYTFADL
+155 PYAFADL

-177 LDDSHFQG
+177 LDDTHLQG

-201 ISEGAF
+201 ISDGAF

-222 NLVDMPWETIAM
+222 NLVDVPWDTISL

-247 IESVPEGI
+247 IEFVPEGI

-332 DLAGK
+332 ELSGK

-373 KSIGDPEPSTHW
+373 RSVGDPEPTTHW

-395 TSRTICYENGS
+395 TSRTTAFENGS
-406 LDILKASVK
+406 LDILTATVK
-415 DSGKFTCI
+415 DSGVFTCI

-431 TAPVELVVNPSPHF
+431 TAPVELVVNPSPHY
-445 DPKLDP
+445 DPKLEP
-451 DPGPSDI
+451 EPGPSDM
-458 PTSIKSNISGG
+458 PTSIKSNSSSSSSSSVG
-469 QARYDQQRVSVSD
+469 QPRAEHRVSVTEI
-482 LTSSSATIR
+482 TSMSAIVR
-491 WPPQNHIPG
+491 WPSQSHIPG

-513 DILIY
+513 EILIY
-518 RMIPSNHKYFLLS
+518 RMIPASHKLFQLS

-546 YDDGITALTGT
+546 YDDGVTALTAT
-557 KLVGC
+557 RLVGC
-562 VSFTTETEYGRC
+562 VSFTTERDFHRC
-574 HSIRDQFLG
+574 RSLHDQFLG
-583 GTMIIIIGG
+583 GTMIIVIGG

-612 SNHYKQKAAAR
+612 SQHYKQKAAR
-623 HANVCSQTNGG
+623 VSNVCSQTNGG
-634 GGGGG
+634 QQ
-639 GGGANILALPPSS
+639 GAAASSAQPPPPPTRSS
-652 SSVGQG
+652 SSSGSANKPSAPLSQDRPEGCGGQDSG
-658 VGAIKN
+658 YGA
-664 SQPSSSTDGM
+664 
-674 GGASLRGTTVV
+674 LRGTTVV
-685 DLNPTRDDDAISQ
+685 DLNPEYGKSVKEDDSISQ

>member
-1 MEGKRNEAVSGVSGE
+1 TY
-16 EEQCSSETHAAPTLC
+16 QCPFC
-31 CRTRSS
+31 
-37 PDEGIITCMNR
+37 
-48 IRPTMDVTSS
+48 
-58 LLLPL
+58 LLLRHP
-63 VFILLSSLPSS
+63 
-74 SSSSSSSMLCPKRC
+74 RC

-146 SRNTISQIK
+146 SRNTISQIR
-155 PYTFADL
+155 PYAFADL

-196 NQLHS
+196 NQLHG

-222 NLVDMPWETIAM
+222 NLVDIPWETISL

-395 TSRTICYENGS
+395 TSRTVCYENGS

-458 PTSIKSNISGG
+458 PTSIKSNVSGG
-469 QARYDQQRVSVSD
+469 QARSDQQRVSVSD
-482 LTSSSATIR
+482 VTSSSATIR

-518 RMIPSNHKYFLLS
+518 RMIPANHKYFLLS

-562 VSFTTETEYGRC
+562 VSFSTETEYGRC

-639 GGGANILALPPSS
+639 GGGATVLALPPSS
-652 SSVGQG
+652 SSSAGQG
-658 VGAIKN
+658 NRRRNSTSSSSLFAAATDPLTPCCRPAGGGAIKN
-664 SQPSSSTDGM
+664 CQPSSSSTDGM

-685 DLNPTRDDDAISQ
+685 DLNPTHEDDAISQ

>member
-1 MEGKRNEAVSGVSGE
+1 N
-16 EEQCSSETHAAPTLC
+16 SERLSI
-31 CRTRSS
+31 RSV
-37 PDEGIITCMNR
+37 
-48 IRPTMDVTSS
+48 TMDVTSS
-58 LLLPL
+58 LVRPFLLLL
-63 VFILLSSLPSS
+63 VFILLSSLTPCSF
-74 SSSSSSSMLCPKRC
+74 SMLCPKRC

-138 TSLIHLTL
+138 SSLIHLTL
-146 SRNTISQIK
+146 SRNTISQIR
-155 PYTFADL
+155 PYAFADL
-162 QDLHALHLDANRLTT
+162 QDLHALHLDANRLTV

-222 NLVDMPWETIAM
+222 NLVNIPWDTIAL

-311 ELVWLRRLT
+311 ELVWLRRVT

-332 DLAGK
+332 ELAGK
-337 YFWTIREE
+337 YFWTIKEE

-458 PTSIKSNISGG
+458 PTSIKSNVSGG
-469 QARYDQQRVSVSD
+469 QARSDQQRVSVSD

-518 RMIPSNHKYFLLS
+518 RMIPANHKYFLLS

-562 VSFTTETEYGRC
+562 VSFSTESEYGRC
-574 HSIRDQFLG
+574 HSLRDQFLG

-623 HANVCSQTNGG
+623 QANVCSQTNGG

-652 SSVGQG
+652 SSAGQG
-658 VGAIKN
+658 GGANKN
-664 SQPSSSTDGM
+664 SQPSSSTEGM

-685 DLNPTRDDDAISQ
+685 DLNPAHDDDAISQ

>member
-1 MEGKRNEAVSGVSGE
+1 MDA
-16 EEQCSSETHAAPTLC
+16 
-31 CRTRSS
+31 
-37 PDEGIITCMNR
+37 IT
-48 IRPTMDVTSS
+48 S
-58 LLLPL
+58 LVCPVLVLLFFPPC
-63 VFILLSSLPSS
+63 VP
-74 SSSSSSSMLCPKRC
+74 SMLCPKRC

-138 TSLIHLTL
+138 SSLIHLTL
-146 SRNTISQIK
+146 SRNTISQIR

-162 QDLHALHLDANRLTT
+162 QELHALHMDANRLTV

-222 NLVDMPWETIAM
+222 NLVDIPWDTIAL

-311 ELVWLRRLT
+311 ELVWLRRVT

-395 TSRTICYENGS
+395 TSRTVCYENGS

-458 PTSIKSNISGG
+458 PTSIKSNVSGG
-469 QARYDQQRVSVSD
+469 HLRPDQQRVSVSD
-482 LTSSSATIR
+482 LTSSSAVIR

-518 RMIPSNHKYFLLS
+518 RMIPANHKYFLLS
-531 DLASSR
+531 DLASAR

-546 YDDGITALTGT
+546 YDDGITTLTGT

-562 VSFTTETEYGRC
+562 VSFSTDSEYGHC

-623 HANVCSQTNGG
+623 QANVCSQTN
-634 GGGGG
+634 GGG

-652 SSVGQG
+652 SNAGQG
-658 VGAIKN
+658 GCVNK
-664 SQPSSSTDGM
+664 PSSSSAEGV

-685 DLNPTRDDDAISQ
+685 DLNHTHDDDAISQ

>member
-1 MEGKRNEAVSGVSGE
+1 
-16 EEQCSSETHAAPTLC
+16 
-31 CRTRSS
+31 
-37 PDEGIITCMNR
+37 
-48 IRPTMDVTSS
+48 MDVVSS
-58 LLLPL
+58 LVCRLLL
-63 VFILLSSLPSS
+63 LFVVLLSSVPSC
-74 SSSSSSSMLCPKRC
+74 SSSMLCPKRC

-138 TSLIHLTL
+138 SSLIHLTL
-146 SRNTISQIK
+146 SRNTISQIR
-155 PYTFADL
+155 PYAFADL

-222 NLVDMPWETIAM
+222 NLVDIPWETIA
-234 LVSVNTLSLDHNL
+234 LLISVNTLSLDHNL

-469 QARYDQQRVSVSD
+469 QARSDQQRVSVSD

-518 RMIPSNHKYFLLS
+518 RMIPANHKYFLLS

-634 GGGGG
+634 GGG
-639 GGGANILALPPSS
+639 AASVLALPPSS
-652 SSVGQG
+652 SSAGQG
-658 VGAIKN
+658 GGASKN
-664 SQPSSSTDGM
+664 SQPSASAEGM

-685 DLNPTRDDDAISQ
+685 DLNPGHEDDAISQ

>member
-1 MEGKRNEAVSGVSGE
+1 MDAV
-16 EEQCSSETHAAPTLC
+16 
-31 CRTRSS
+31 
-37 PDEGIITCMNR
+37 
-48 IRPTMDVTSS
+48 SS
-58 LLLPL
+58 LLGPLLLVLLFTLPH
-63 VFILLSSLPSS
+63 
-74 SSSSSSSMLCPKRC
+74 SSSSMLCPKRC

-138 TSLIHLTL
+138 SSLIHLTL
-146 SRNTISQIK
+146 SRNTISQIR
-155 PYTFADL
+155 PYAFADL

-222 NLVDMPWETIAM
+222 NLVNIPWDTIAL

-284 PVYAKMKGSPLTAL
+284 PVYAKMKGSPLLAL

-458 PTSIKSNISGG
+458 PTSIKSNVSGG
-469 QARYDQQRVSVSD
+469 HARSDQQRVSVSD
-482 LTSSSATIR
+482 LTSSTATIR

-518 RMIPSNHKYFLLS
+518 RMIPANHKYFLLS

-562 VSFTTETEYGRC
+562 VSFATETEYGRC

-639 GGGANILALPPSS
+639 ANVLAGPPSS
-652 SSVGQG
+652 SSAGQG
-658 VGAIKN
+658 GGANKN
-664 SQPSSSTDGM
+664 CQPSSSAEGM

>member
-1 MEGKRNEAVSGVSGE
+1 MSVCVCVHVCACVVCACLRVCVCVCVCV
-16 EEQCSSETHAAPTLC
+16 CSSL
-31 CRTRSS
+31 S
-37 PDEGIITCMNR
+37 P
-48 IRPTMDVTSS
+48 
-58 LLLPL
+58 LLPL
-63 VFILLSSLPSS
+63 STCRSSLSPSTLYLPFLSLSFLSLPPRTLFLLSFLIYLPVLSLLPLSTSQTSLSPLLPLSTSRSSLSPSS
-74 SSSSSSSMLCPKRC
+74 LYLPFLSLLSFLLYLPVLS
-88 TCQNLLP
+88 LLP
-95 SYTVLCAKTGLLFVP
+95 P
-110 PNIDRQTAELRLM
+110 
-123 DNFITTLRHR
+123 
-133 DFANM
+133 
-138 TSLIHLTL
+138 
-146 SRNTISQIK
+146 
-155 PYTFADL
+155 
-162 QDLHALHLDANRLTT
+162 
-177 LDDSHFQG
+177 
-185 LVNLRHLILAN
+185 
-196 NQLHS
+196 
-201 ISEGAF
+201 
-207 QDFLE
+207 DFLE

-222 NLVDMPWETIAM
+222 NLVEIPWDTVGM
-234 LVSVNTLSLDHNL
+234 LASVNTLSLDHNL

-284 PVYAKMKGSPLTAL
+284 PVYAKMKGSPLMAL

-325 ETCASPK
+325 ETCASPR

-395 TSRTICYENGS
+395 TSRTVCYENGS

-451 DPGPSDI
+451 APGPSDI
-458 PTSIKSNISGG
+458 PTSIKSNASGP
-469 QARYDQQRVSVSD
+469 ARPDQQRVSVSD
-482 LTSSSATIR
+482 LSSTSATVR

-500 VRMYQIQYNSSTD
+500 VRMYQVQYNSSTD

-518 RMIPSNHKYFLLS
+518 RMIPANHRSFLLS
-531 DLASSR
+531 DLASAR
-537 DYELCVLAV
+537 DYDLCVLAV
-546 YDDGITALTGT
+546 YDDGVTTLTGT
-557 KLVGC
+557 RLVGC
-562 VSFTTETEYGRC
+562 VSFSTETEYGRC

-612 SNHYKQKAAAR
+612 SNHYKQKAASR
-623 HANVCSQTNGG
+623 HSNVCSQTNGG
-634 GGGGG
+634 GGSA
-639 GGGANILALPPSS
+639 GGASGLALPPTSS
-652 SSVGQG
+652 SSAPGQG
-658 VGAIKN
+658 GGSNKN
-664 SQPSSSTDGM
+664 QPSSSMATE
-674 GGASLRGTTVV
+674 GGSSLRGTTVV
-685 DLNPTRDDDAISQ
+685 DLNPAHDDDAISQ